1 MEVLQDRE
9 KETTETTTEEK
20 EETGKTEKKSEGT
33 GQLDSAMMARLGV

>member
-9 KETTETTTEEK
+9 KEKTEMTEER
-20 EETGKTEKKSEGT
+20 EETAKKSEGT